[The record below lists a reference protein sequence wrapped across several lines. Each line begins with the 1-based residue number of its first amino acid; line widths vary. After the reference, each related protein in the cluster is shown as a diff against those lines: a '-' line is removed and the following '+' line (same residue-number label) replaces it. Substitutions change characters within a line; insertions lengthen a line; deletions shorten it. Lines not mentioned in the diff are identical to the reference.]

1 MKVPIFLAVGALVLA
16 VPQVAQAQWSGDRSG
31 REELSY
37 QAFFPTGPLRSYFGD
52 GPHSGFAWTHRLT
65 QPPSL
70 GLGRTLFVDY
80 ATTGGSNSRNFLT
93 GGLGLQSA
101 LKLGTEGTTLNL
113 GAGLG
118 YYGTFVSNGVF
129 DPGKQEGALVRLTAG
144 LQVTG
149 NVIVEGAYYRA
160 LREHNGLE
168 GVGLRLG
175 VRF

>member
-1 MKVPIFLAVGALVLA
+1 MKVQIFLAASVAVLSLA
-16 VPQVAQAQWSGDRSG
+16 SGAQAQWSGDRSG
-31 REELSY
+31 REEVTY
-37 QAFFPTGPLRSYFGD
+37 QAFFPSGPLRSYFGN
-52 GPHSGFAWTHRLT
+52 GPHSGISWTHRLT

-80 ATTGGSNSRNFLT
+80 VTTGGTNSRNFLT

-101 LKLGTEGTTLNL
+101 LRLGTEGTTLNL

-129 DPGKQEGALVRLTAG
+129 DPGRQSGVLARLTAG

-149 NVIVEGAYYRA
+149 NVIVEGAYFRA
-160 LREHNGLE
+160 LREDQALE
-168 GVGLRLG
+168 GVGIRVG